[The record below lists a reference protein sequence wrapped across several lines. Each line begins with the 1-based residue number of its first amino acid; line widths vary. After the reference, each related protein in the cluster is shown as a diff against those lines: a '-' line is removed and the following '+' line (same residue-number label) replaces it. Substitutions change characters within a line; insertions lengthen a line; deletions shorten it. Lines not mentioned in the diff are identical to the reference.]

1 MAGTRS
7 SPPFARRVQQQDFH
21 ALGGPL
27 AFESGGPEARMLF
40 CYPAS
45 GGAAG
50 SEAPASSRHPSLRL
64 DRCWHFDVP
73 AAWIRARQGRRV
85 ATGSPSKAMVGAGA
99 GGACDVSSQS
109 SESHPA
115 LMPEKHRRMMALS
128 LVAMAAA
135 YSPTLPHIVASRA
148 PARAA
153 RFAPLTLD
161 GVYVASQAPRFS
173 PSPPSS
179 EEHRDQRYTYRQRR
193 PGAGRSDA

>member
-21 ALGGPL
+21 ALEGPL

-50 SEAPASSRHPSLRL
+50 SEAPASSRRPSLRL

-99 GGACDVSSQS
+99 PPARCDVSSQS

-173 PSPPSS
+173 PSPPKNRELQSLHT
-179 EEHRDQRYTYRQRR
+179 ETRETR
-193 PGAGRSDA
+193 PDGL